1 MAKRS
6 GPKKDKLIDSLNALH
21 QRLTNVEFLLSKYL
35 EMNEDGEPLMDFIKK
50 QRADEKKKAEERET
64 TVQ

>member
-1 MAKRS
+1 VAKRS

>member
-1 MAKRS
+1 VAKRS

-35 EMNEDGEPLMDFIKK
+35 EMNEDGEPLMNFIKK

>member
-35 EMNEDGEPLMDFIKK
+35 EMNEDEEPLMDFIKK